1 MSSLDA
7 QQKRRKP
14 GQDASHFTTDT
25 DGRMVIDSSA
35 SSDEAGAAADDV
47 AGTAYREQMT
57 SADGFTRDARG
68 RVKFNKDTKKRRR
81 ENADEDNSMDVDI
94 DAAMGIKERPAKRRS
109 DGASGLGR
117 EFKAKKAGGDIKRG
131 GVDPYAYVTLGQA
144 AKKGGVGKK
153 ARSGIAKRA

>member
-1 MSSLDA
+1 
-7 QQKRRKP
+7 
-14 GQDASHFTTDT
+14 
-25 DGRMVIDSSA
+25 MVIDDSA
-35 SSDEAGAAADDV
+35 SSDEAAAGEDV

-81 ENADEDNSMDVDI
+81 EIAEEDANSMDVDI
-94 DAAMGIKERPAKRRS
+94 DNAMGIKERPAKRRS
-109 DGASGLGR
+109 DGASGLGK
-117 EFKAKKAGGDIKRG
+117 EFKAKKAGGDVKRG
-131 GVDPYAYVTLGQA
+131 GVDPYAYVPLGQA